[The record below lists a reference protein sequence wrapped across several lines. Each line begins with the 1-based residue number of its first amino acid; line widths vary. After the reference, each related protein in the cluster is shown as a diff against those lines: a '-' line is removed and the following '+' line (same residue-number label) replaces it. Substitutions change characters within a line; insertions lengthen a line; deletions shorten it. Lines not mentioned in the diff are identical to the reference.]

1 MPAGMNRKRKKKTLE
16 QRDDDGVVRNE
27 NMFVMVVYNS
37 DAGVQRK
44 PNLLVQGLL
53 HTVVPYSCWWGAPLR
68 LFCFTSDPNFWK
80 SISHVKA
87 REGEIRLSGKA

>member
-1 MPAGMNRKRKKKTLE
+1 MFTAYMPAGMNRKRKKKTLE

-44 PNLLVQGLL
+44 PNLLVQCLL

-68 LFCFTSDPNFWK
+68 LF
-80 SISHVKA
+80 
-87 REGEIRLSGKA
+87 L